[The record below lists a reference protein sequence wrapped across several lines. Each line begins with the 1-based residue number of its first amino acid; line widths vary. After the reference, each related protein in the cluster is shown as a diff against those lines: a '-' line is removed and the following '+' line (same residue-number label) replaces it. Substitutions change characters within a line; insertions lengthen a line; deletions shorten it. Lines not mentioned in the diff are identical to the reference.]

1 MRDVIHEALK
11 KRTNAHV
18 EIRIEEKTTTSV
30 RFKDREIEEVSLNTS
45 LGGSIRAL
53 VGGGWGFVSFNDIN
67 NLDKKVDLAI
77 NQATIIN
84 AESLRLSDRSPLE
97 HIGVSDL
104 ENDATAV
111 PLHVK
116 TQVLDEYAEIMGSN
130 SAIQTSSIHYKDA
143 AITDI
148 FASNDG
154 TYIEQRKADLAL
166 RLSALARN
174 GGDVQQS
181 GVSLGSNGD
190 FSFVRKLHS
199 DAQAVSDKAVEL
211 LAAKQLPAGEY
222 TVVLD
227 PILAGVF
234 IHEAFGHLSEADHVY
249 ENEQLREIMRLGKK
263 FSGKHLNVV
272 DGALIPNLRGS
283 YEFDDEGTPSSR
295 TYLIREGELVG
306 RLHSRETAARMNEKP
321 TGNARSISHSFP
333 PIVRMTNTF
342 IEPGSATFEELISG
356 IDYGVYAQNWYGGMT
371 SMEMFTFS
379 AGEANVIRNGKI
391 EETVRPVMLSG
402 NVFKTLEHLDCVG
415 NDLAMNQG
423 GGCGKQGQSPLPVS
437 NGSPHIRIQQC
448 LVGGA

>member
-1 MRDVIHEALK
+1 MRDVIQEALK
-11 KRTNAHV
+11 NRTNAHV

-45 LGGSIRAL
+45 TGGSIRAL

-84 AESLRLSDRSPLE
+84 TESLRLSDRSPVE
-97 HIGVSDL
+97 YIGGSEL
-104 ENDATAV
+104 ENDATAI
-111 PLHVK
+111 PLHAK

-130 SAIQTSSIHYKDA
+130 SAIQTSSISYKDA
-143 AITDI
+143 AIIDI

-199 DAQAVSDKAVEL
+199 QAQSVSDKAVEL

-234 IHEAFGHLSEADHVY
+234 VHEAFGHLSEADHVY
-249 ENEQLREIMRLGKK
+249 ENQQLREIMRLGKK

-272 DGALIPNLRGS
+272 DGALVPDLRGS

-342 IEPGSATFEELISG
+342 IESGSTTFEELISG

-379 AGEANVIRNGKI
+379 AGEANVIRKGKI